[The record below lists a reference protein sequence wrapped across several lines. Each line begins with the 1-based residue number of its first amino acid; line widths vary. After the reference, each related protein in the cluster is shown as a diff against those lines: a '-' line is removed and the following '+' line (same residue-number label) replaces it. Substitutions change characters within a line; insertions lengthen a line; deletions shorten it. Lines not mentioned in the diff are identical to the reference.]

1 MTQARFDFEG
11 LVGGYGGS
19 MILRGV
25 GGAVDAGQ
33 VLFVLGRNGVGKTT
47 LAKLLMGF
55 LPCRGGSIRIDGADI
70 TPLSPPERRKAGI
83 SYCPQERVVFDE
95 LSVRENLFL
104 MAPPEA
110 AARFERLAALFPIL
124 AQRRDQRAGTLS
136 GGEKKMLSFAR
147 AAIEDHRLVL
157 LDEPTEGVQAENIE
171 RMETVIR
178 EQCARGVAY
187 VVVEQNLALAERLAD
202 RWMVMDRGAVVL
214 EGTGRVVRETVI
226 PHIQV

>member
-1 MTQARFDFEG
+1 MKGLRLEFDG

-25 GGAVDAGQ
+25 GGAVAPGE

-55 LPCRGGSIRIDGADI
+55 LPCRAGSIRLDGADI
-70 TPLSPPERRKAGI
+70 TRLSSPERRRAGI

-110 AARFERLAALFPIL
+110 AARVNRLAALFPLL
-124 AQRRDQRAGTLS
+124 AQRREQRAGTLS

-147 AAIEDHRLVL
+147 AAIENHRLVL

-178 EQCARGVAY
+178 ERCAGGVAY
-187 VVVEQNLALAERLAD
+187 VVVEQNLTLAERLAD
-202 RWMVMDRGAVVL
+202 RWMVMDRGEVVL
-214 EGTGRVVRETVI
+214 EGSGRVVRETVI
-226 PHIQV
+226 RHIQV